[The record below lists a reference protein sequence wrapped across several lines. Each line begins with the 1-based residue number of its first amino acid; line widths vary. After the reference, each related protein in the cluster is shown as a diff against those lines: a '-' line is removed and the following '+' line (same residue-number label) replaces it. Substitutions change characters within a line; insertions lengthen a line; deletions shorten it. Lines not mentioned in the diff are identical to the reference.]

1 MLELRKDCIQGKYVL
16 YTVYDFLNDNLIYDY
31 FIETTDEAN
40 KGNSLLKETFFKK
53 WADKRPIR

>member
-31 FIETTDEAN
+31 FIETADEAS
-40 KGNSLLKETFFKK
+40 KSNSLLKETFFKK
-53 WADKRPIR
+53 